1 MNEVKNL
8 NMAQLPHVEPINIQM
23 KKVTPSF
30 SGQGVNK
37 DTFIKKA
44 NIKQILVGIIFCFS
58 YVKFVCAQTGLL
70 EDQKANIDGNFSCAA
85 AWPICGNSSQDF
97 NFFVS
102 KDKPC
107 VSKELYYSFNAE
119 GAVTDGIQLTVSTGL
134 ANYEWYGPF
143 TANNLELCQQ
153 INSYSA
159 TFTTGTFS
167 ATNPLSLSTTSAG
180 VYILKIKNLA
190 CSGSIRINTEKTRLT
205 CNEKLPCTECVTSFS
220 PSPGKYLV
228 SAWVKEKV
236 TSYTVKTYQ
245 NSFLKLGFTGNNSIQ
260 TLYPTGQIIDGWQ
273 RIEQTIQVPSNAT
286 GITIELITTAQE
298 AFFDDIRFFPVDG
311 SMMSYVYD
319 PLSLRLMAELDER
332 NYATLY
338 EYDEEG
344 KLIRVKKETEKGI
357 MTIQENRDNNS
368 KQ

>member
-1 MNEVKNL
+1 MN
-8 NMAQLPHVEPINIQM
+8 QLKSLHHAINQM
-23 KKVTPSF
+23 KNDTYSF
-30 SGQGVNK
+30 SDHRMYQQLTLK
-37 DTFIKKA
+37 CAT
-44 NIKQILVGIIFCFS
+44 IKQILVGIILCFS
-58 YVKFVCAQTGLL
+58 CIQASVAQT
-70 EDQKANIDGNFSCAA
+70 EWIESNRPKENIDGNFSCAA
-85 AWPICGNSSQDF
+85 AWPICGNSSQDY
-97 NFFVS
+97 NFFLNKDTICDQS
-102 KDKPC
+102 KA
-107 VSKELYYSFNAE
+107 LYYSFHFDE
-119 GAVTDGIQLTVSTGL
+119 AVTNGIQITLSADS

-159 TFTTGTFS
+159 TYTTGTFS
-167 ATNPLSLSTTSAG
+167 ATSPLSLSTSSEG
-180 VYILKIKNLA
+180 IYILKIKNLP
-190 CSGSIRINTEKTRLT
+190 CKGSIRINTEKTRLT

-220 PSPGKYLV
+220 PSPGKYIV

-260 TLYPTGQIIDGWQ
+260 TLYPSGQIIDGWQ

-286 GITIELITTAQE
+286 GINIELITTAQE

>member
-1 MNEVKNL
+1 MNMN
-8 NMAQLPHVEPINIQM
+8 QLTSLHHAINQM
-23 KKVTPSF
+23 KNATYSF
-30 SGQGVNK
+30 SDHRMYQQLTLK
-37 DTFIKKA
+37 CAT
-44 NIKQILVGIIFCFS
+44 IKQILVGLILCLSCIQTTL
-58 YVKFVCAQTGLL
+58 AQTDWI
-70 EDQKANIDGNFSCAA
+70 ESNRPKDNIEGNFSCAA

-97 NFFVS
+97 NFLLN
-102 KDKPC
+102 KDTIC
-107 VSKELYYSFNAE
+107 DQSQALYYSFHFDD
-119 GAVTDGIQLTVSTGL
+119 AVTNAIQIALSVDS

-143 TANNLELCQQ
+143 IANNLELCLQ

-159 TFTTGTFS
+159 NYTTGTFS
-167 ATNPLSLSTTSAG
+167 ATSPLSLSSTSEG
-180 VYILKIKNLA
+180 IYILKIKNLP
-190 CSGSIRINTEKTRLT
+190 CKGSIRINTEKTKLT
-205 CNEKLPCTECVTSFS
+205 CSEKLPCQECVTSFS
-220 PSPGKYLV
+220 PTPGKYIV

-236 TSYTVKTYQ
+236 NNYTTTTYQ
-245 NSFLKLGFTGNNSIQ
+245 NSFLEISFNGTTGSQN
-260 TLYPTGQIIDGWQ
+260 LYPSGQIIDGWQ
-273 RIEQTIQVPSNAT
+273 RIEQSIQIPANAT
-286 GITIELITTAQE
+286 GINISLKTIAHE

-319 PLSLRLMAELDER
+319 PSSLRLMAELDER